1 MNKIFKVIKNKNAL
15 ESKKVVSE
23 LASANVASSDE
34 RASLDSAD
42 KLADSLQQFIK
53 QSLCV
58 MISSSLI
65 LQSSYA
71 DIIADTNAPTNQQ
84 ATILNTASGATQVN
98 IQTPTNA
105 GISVNQ
111 YSEFNTAE
119 NGTILNN
126 SRVNVQT
133 QSAGWVEGNPWL
145 AGGEAKAI
153 VNQVNSNDP
162 SMLTGTIEV
171 AGKRADVIIANPSG
185 ISVDGA
191 SILNASGTTL
201 TTGKVNIGG
210 GAIQS
215 YSIENGKITIEGGG
229 LNDSGSDYTRILSRA
244 SEINANIHANNL
256 KIVAGAN
263 EISADTSTIT
273 KKTVSTPAP
282 SVAIDT
288 KALGGMYAGS
298 ITLVGTESGVG
309 VNNAGVVNANNFTL
323 SADGKLTN
331 SGTIAV
337 NKKSN
342 IAVKTLENS
351 HAITS
356 NEDIA
361 ITADTLNNSGKISA
375 LRELKSTTD
384 ALTNS
389 GTMQAAR
396 LDLTSDTLTN
406 STGTIAQ
413 AGSNSLEIN
422 AHKLTNTNGALLGSH
437 EEEPLVAGESD
448 TTTTDSG
455 ATVTTDTVDASSG
468 ATSSTSDPLGAGS
481 ITVAS
486 ELRNDGGEISGASV
500 ALGVS
505 DTLSNTGD
513 SLINVANL
521 EHTGSLLGNQ
531 NSKIIASGISALS
544 LVSFT
549 NLGSTIEG
557 GNLQFN
563 TTSSFDNTGGSILGD
578 QVDIRADSIVNQ
590 SGHIQSESTL
600 ALTGG
605 SLDNTE
611 GTLHSLQ
618 NILFN
623 LTGDIT
629 NANGSISAATTL
641 DVKAHDISN
650 DVGVM
655 QADQFVN
662 IEAASLHNIGDILS
676 GGDMSVRLENESAN
690 EGVLSAAG
698 NLFIEATA
706 EFANSAIMS
715 ATGSFGFA
723 GNMLSNNAN
732 GEISAENI
740 DIQADTLTNRGTINS
755 DALTWLE
762 TGTLNNIGTG
772 AIYGDAIIIDA
783 NTLLNTDE
791 MVDGITKSAVIAAR
805 ELLNI
810 GAQNITNSEGAE
822 LLSLGALNIGGLID
836 EWGNVEE
843 YAQVLDNLSAR
854 IESDGD
860 MNIAADII
868 NNKSTTQ
875 IEKETDIISS
885 EKLIFKYEIAMY
897 FENGLLSFYTN
908 LHNNYY
914 LANVDDTA
922 EAKLS
927 IANGYLNEG
936 EAYIYQ
942 ARKMF
947 RDMVLPNG
955 YDINNVAI
963 VSQNNSYATVIIPY
977 DKDQFA
983 SDVAGELDAMYEAFG
998 IDVHT
1003 VRYEYE
1009 GGTIIDPIT
1018 TYSYKYVTSVR
1029 WIAGEKQRE
1038 YTKSSSEEYLANADQ
1053 IKEST
1058 ISSGGNLIMKGV
1070 DVHNRLSTISVVGD
1084 IYFDL
1089 SGELENQSE
1098 SLYRYNSLTGKF
1110 WHCYSDCGDAFHN
1123 PDYRWDELPMTE
1135 TSTEKIAELP
1145 SNILAGGAITGNIN
1159 TINNGIIDEG
1169 AEVFINNIEQDA
1181 YTTYQGTSDDIEIR
1195 EASPNLALPTSSLFS
1210 INVDDPNAL
1219 TPYITTDPRF
1229 TNYAQWLSS
1238 GYMLD
1243 ALGIDP
1249 TNIMK
1254 RLGDGYY
1261 ELRLIKDQIAQL
1273 TGKRFLDG
1281 YGSDQEQYKAL
1292 MDAGVTYASA
1302 YGLRPGVALSSEQIA
1317 QLTSDMVW
1325 LVEEQVT
1332 LADGSSVTAL
1342 VPKVYMAAKSGDLD
1356 GSGALIAANT
1366 INVTVEGALNN
1377 SGKMYASNNIIVDA
1391 ESIVNNQGSLIAEG
1405 VVDFV
1410 ALNDISNLSGSI
1422 SGGRGVSL
1430 VSTTGSVIN
1439 QTIMRGVDLEHES
1452 GIEHYSVVGK
1462 TATISSDGGNIVI
1475 DAAKNIENIGANISA
1490 TAVENQDTV
1499 HIASTDADTPAR
1511 TTGGNIFLNAGE
1523 EIVIDTA
1530 KDKRDYDYTFAN
1542 GYMNGES
1549 VVHHGSSITADGSIS
1564 MQSGGDTLIRG
1575 SSIEAGENIGI
1586 DAGGNLN
1593 VLAAIDSQYD
1603 EYWLHFKA
1611 TVSKKTVEDTHLE
1624 QSVQKSSIKGNTVAL
1639 SGDSGVTL
1647 QATDIKADD
1656 LSIYSSEGDIT
1667 LATAHATNAD
1677 YHEVR
1682 KSSFGSIWKK
1692 QAIEN
1697 LQNDSVAK
1705 SIIDA
1710 SNVTFTSPEGVVIMQ
1725 GSEVQAEVVE
1735 IMTNALMLVSDKE
1748 SSLHTSYDDS
1758 QGVMTRKIIDQGKI
1772 EESAVPATINAKEI
1786 MLNGESLLKEKLSNE
1801 NILQVISSEN
1811 KLTHE
1816 QLIQVEAILNSQE
1829 WYDEST
1835 SMTALG
1841 QIIVVA
1847 IVTVITMGAGS
1858 GVAAGG
1864 TAGATSTISAGGAI
1878 TGSLGIAT
1886 EGIVGTAVAASID
1899 AAIINAATQ
1908 ILSGAI
1914 TGELDFDLESVLKSA
1929 VMAGALSAATDIIDV
1944 QMDYAT
1950 QNSDG
1955 SIALRNL
1962 EYGEKISRE
1971 ILHGLAKKAIYGGD
1985 IKAIMAE
1992 SAGNVAFEYI
2002 GHDLPKQLGLDK
2014 DSMQTKALITTTHSL
2029 VGGVLSELGGGDFSQ
2044 GAIATATSHVVG
2056 EYIVEE
2062 RKKDLISGN
2071 VDINSQEELNRYL
2084 EQTQK
2089 EVKAITSVLS
2099 AAVVLATHENVTD
2112 EELAITQSMSES
2124 VVENNSLTVLVLL
2137 ILALS
2142 AYANAPNL
2150 GEEPKEGLPLSFLNL
2165 PLDAI
2170 VFTVDMVQELE
2181 NQGLSQDMIV
2191 LALAKKF
2198 KVPKSVAKELYDG
2211 AESAKNITNSTKLK
2225 RQLASEE
2232 QLSELNLGKFE
2243 EIIAGNGASNP
2254 IKDIDR
2260 LINQYGG
2267 NAGDWA
2273 KVSSTRKEIS
2283 NGLYQETHAYVNIKT
2298 GTVVEP
2304 KTKILEGKLK

>member
-1 MNKIFKVIKNKNAL
+1 M
-15 ESKKVVSE
+15 
-23 LASANVASSDE
+23 
-34 RASLDSAD
+34 
-42 KLADSLQQFIK
+42 
-53 QSLCV
+53 
-58 MISSSLI
+58 
-65 LQSSYA
+65 
-71 DIIADTNAPTNQQ
+71 
-84 ATILNTASGATQVN
+84 
-98 IQTPTNA
+98 
-105 GISVNQ
+105 
-111 YSEFNTAE
+111 
-119 NGTILNN
+119 
-126 SRVNVQT
+126 NVQT

-162 SMLTGTIEV
+162 SSLTGTIEV

-201 TTGKVNIGG
+201 TTGKVNMSG

-215 YSIENGKITIEGGG
+215 YSIENGKITIEGNG

-244 SEINANIHANNL
+244 TEINANIHANNL
-256 KIVAGAN
+256 KVIAGAN
-263 EISADTSTIT
+263 EISLDTTTIT
-273 KKTVSTPAP
+273 KKTPTSPAP

-323 SADGKLTN
+323 SSDGKLTN

-337 NKKSN
+337 SKKSD

-356 NEDIA
+356 NENIE

-437 EEEPLVAGESD
+437 EEEPLVAGEGD
-448 TTTTDSG
+448 TTTTESG

-468 ATSSTSDPLGAGS
+468 TTSSTSDPLTAGS

-505 DTLSNTGD
+505 DTLSNTSD

-521 EHTGSLLGNQ
+521 EHTGSLLDNQ
-531 NSKIIASGISALS
+531 NSKIMASGISALS

-578 QVDIRADSIVNQ
+578 LVDIEADSIANQ
-590 SGHIQSESTL
+590 SGVIQSQDTL

-650 DVGVM
+650 DAGVM

-662 IEAASLHNIGDILS
+662 IEAASLHNAGDILS
-676 GGDMSVRLENESAN
+676 GGDMSVTLENESTN
-690 EGVLSAAG
+690 EGTLSAAG
-698 NLFIEATA
+698 NLFIEAT
-706 EFANSAIMS
+706 EFANSAMMS
-715 ATGSFGFA
+715 AVGSLSFT

-732 GEISAENI
+732 GEITAENI
-740 DIQADTLTNRGTINS
+740 DIQAGTLTNRGTINS
-755 DALTWLE
+755 DVLTWLKA
-762 TGTLNNIGTG
+762 GTLNNIGTG
-772 AIYGDAIIIDA
+772 AIYGDIIIIDTD
-783 NTLLNTDE
+783 TLLNTDE

-822 LLSLGALNIGGLID
+822 LLSLGALNIGGDIIDTDTD
-836 EWGNVEE
+836 EWGNVEGH
-843 YAQVLDNLSAR
+843 AQVLDNLSAR

-868 NNKSTTQ
+868 NNKSTTL

-885 EKLIFKYEIAMY
+885 EKLIFKYEVS
-897 FENGLLSFYTN
+897 FFSSDLSFTTN

-927 IANGYLNEG
+927 IANGYLSEG

-942 ARKMF
+942 ARKTF

-1009 GGTIIDPIT
+1009 GGTTIDPIT
-1018 TYSYKYVTSVR
+1018 TYSYKYVTSAR

-1070 DVHNRLSTISVVGD
+1070 DVHNRLSTISAVGD
-1084 IYFDL
+1084 IYFNL

-1110 WHCYSDCGDAFHN
+1110 WHCYSDCGDVFHS

-1181 YTTYQGTSDDIEIR
+1181 YTTYQGASDDIEIR

-1219 TPYITTDPRF
+1219 APYITTDPRF
-1229 TNYAQWLSS
+1229 TNYSEWLSS
-1238 GYMLD
+1238 DYMIS
-1243 ALGIDP
+1243 ALGLDP

-1377 SGKMYASNNIIVDA
+1377 SGKMYASNDIVVDA
-1391 ESIVNNQGSLIAEG
+1391 QSIVNNQGSIKAEG

-1430 VSTTGSVIN
+1430 VSTEGSVIN

-1462 TATISSDGGNIVI
+1462 TATISSEGGNIVI

-1490 TAVENQDTV
+1490 TAVEDQDIVRTESTGADAPTV
-1499 HIASTDADTPAR
+1499 I
-1511 TTGGNIFLNAGE
+1511 GGNISLKAGE
-1523 EIVIDTA
+1523 EIIIDTA
-1530 KDKRDYDYTFAN
+1530 KDKRDYDYTFVN

-1549 VVHHGSSITADGSIS
+1549 VTHQGGSITADGSIYT
-1564 MQSGGDTLIRG
+1564 QSGGDTTIRG
-1575 SSIEAGENIGI
+1575 SNIEAGEDI
-1586 DAGGNLN
+1586 DMRAGGNLN
-1593 VLAAIDSQYD
+1593 VLAALNNKYDDSRFI
-1603 EYWLHFKA
+1603 FKP
-1611 TVSKKTVEDTHLE
+1611 TFGKKTVEDTYTE
-1624 QSVQKSSIKGNTVAL
+1624 QSVQKSSIKGNVVSL
-1639 SGDSGVTL
+1639 SGDEGVVV
-1647 QATDIKADD
+1647 QATNIKADD
-1656 LSIYSSEGDIT
+1656 LSVQSANGDIA
-1667 LATAHATNAD
+1667 LLTAHYTNASH
-1677 YHEVR
+1677 HEVR
-1682 KSSFGSIWKK
+1682 KSAIGSIFKK
-1692 QAIEN
+1692 QVIEN
-1697 LQNDSVAK
+1697 LSNDEVAK
-1705 SIIDA
+1705 TIIDA
-1710 SNVTFTSPEGVVIMQ
+1710 SKVTFKSPNGDIIMQ
-1725 GSEVQAEVVE
+1725 GSDVQAEVVE

-1748 SSLHTSYDDS
+1748 SYAKTSLDDS
-1758 QGVMTRKIIDQGKI
+1758 QGVMTRKIIDKGKI

-1786 MLNGESLLKEKLSNE
+1786 MLNGKSLLDEKLTKE
-1801 NILQVISSEN
+1801 NILQTISSEYE
-1811 KLTHE
+1811 LTHE
-1816 QLIQVEAILNSQE
+1816 QLIQVKAVLNSQE
-1829 WYDEST
+1829 WDEEST

-1847 IVTVITMGAGS
+1847 IVTVITMGSGS
-1858 GVAAGG
+1858 AAAAGG
-1864 TAGATSTISAGGAI
+1864 TTGATSTISAGTAI

-1886 EGIVGTAVAASID
+1886 EGVMGTAVAASID
-1899 AAIINAATQ
+1899 AMIINIGTQ
-1908 ILSGAI
+1908 LLTGVI
-1914 TGELDFDLESVLKSA
+1914 TGELDFDLEAALKSA
-1929 VMAGALSAATDIIDV
+1929 VLAGALSAATNIIDLE
-1944 QMDYAT
+1944 MDYAT

-1955 SIALRNL
+1955 SIALKNL
-1962 EYGEKISRE
+1962 DYGQKISRE

-1992 SAGNVAFEYI
+1992 SAGNVAFDYI
-2002 GHDLPKQLGLDK
+2002 AYDVYSENSKFPAIRDNIPKDVIHG
-2014 DSMQTKALITTTHSL
+2014 L
-2029 VGGVLSELGGGDFSQ
+2029 VGGALSELGGGDFSS
-2044 GAIATATSHVVG
+2044 GAVSTVVSHVVAEQIG
-2056 EYIVEE
+2056 D
-2062 RKKDLISGN
+2062 DLRRDVWLGKISRE
-2071 VDINSQEELNRYL
+2071 DALKQL
-2084 EQTQK
+2084 Q
-2089 EVKAITSVLS
+2089 AITSVVS

-2112 EELAITQSMSES
+2112 EELAIAQSMGES
-2124 VVENNSLTVLVLL
+2124 VVEYNYMSVDTWNLL
-2137 ILALS
+2137 QDEAMDEDS
-2142 AYANAPNL
+2142 PMQ
-2150 GEEPKEGLPLSFLNL
+2150 KE
-2165 PLDAI
+2165 A
-2170 VFTVDMVQELE
+2170 
-2181 NQGLSQDMIV
+2181 
-2191 LALAKKF
+2191 
-2198 KVPKSVAKELYDG
+2198 
-2211 AESAKNITNSTKLK
+2211 
-2225 RQLASEE
+2225 QL
-2232 QLSELNLGKFE
+2232 
-2243 EIIAGNGASNP
+2243 IIALIDDNGDKSN
-2254 IKDIDR
+2254 IGELLDGMSDEQKAR
-2260 LINQYGG
+2260 
-2267 NAGDWA
+2267 AF
-2273 KVSSTRKEIS
+2273 
-2283 NGLYQETHAYVNIKT
+2283 AYVNENLSQMEAEKLIVDFLGDALQDPEVQKELLLNIPILAT
-2298 GTVVEP
+2298 SDAIAQGIQNGNLIGTVVEEVLLR
-2304 KTKILEGKLK
+2304 KIEKVTGPIGDKIVEYGGKYYAKIKGKVHDITDSIKNYNVNTMRPGHIGGSGKIANGHAYDKHVLDRGEFPEVHTEQDFQNLIDDVIENPSHSGNLNNGRSYAYDENTNTLVIMDPNHPDGGTAFRPQTGLDYIKEDLH